1 MIYSTTKKYK
11 DLHSTQPVKSVKI
24 HVSASTARL
33 EVITEK
39 KKALTRPDGYCPQ
52 IARLI
57 SQNLIMNAFITELI
71 LFLIIVFLNEE
82 YVSFRRTGCLT
93 FLSCFSWG
101 TFTVVFFLFFFLV

>member
-1 MIYSTTKKYK
+1 M
-11 DLHSTQPVKSVKI
+11 LVQVQRGLKSSLK
-24 HVSASTARL
+24 
-33 EVITEK
+33 K

-57 SQNLIMNAFITELI
+57 SQNLIMNTFITELI